1 MTEVYGKSEVFK
13 NTIANLKTTIEN
25 IKIKEAQL
33 DDYEKYIE
41 AIGRDGIPYRIIC
54 NAIPTIEKEVNDIL
68 TQITDFTLK
77 LEDTG
82 TDVIPYICYDDRK
95 NVIETCSGYERFEME
110 FAIRIGL
117 MMVSNLIRNDLMLI
131 DEGMGV
137 LDSEHLSSMNIL
149 FSILKTKFPTILVIS
164 HQDEIKDF
172 IENTIEIKQVNG
184 FSNVKHECVIS
195 QLILQ

>member
-149 FSILKTKFPTILVIS
+149 FSILKTKFPTILVIKS
-164 HQDEIKDF
+164 GATLRSSALPAVSLKAMTSPQSLIIKC
-172 IENTIEIKQVNG
+172 NLT
-184 FSNVKHECVIS
+184 
-195 QLILQ
+195 